1 MSLRPL
7 VKKIYDYE
15 KKKSRAMLVKNEM
28 LAAWKVFE
36 NLFSKTA
43 LNLGNISL
51 DRVWKNG
58 FIDRVR
64 KPNL

>member
-7 VKKIYDYE
+7 VKNIYDYE

-51 DRVWKNG
+51 DRV
-58 FIDRVR
+58 
-64 KPNL
+64 